1 MRGRSGQAIEL
12 LRQTIAALTC
22 RIKLYFFANRIRLTK
37 VLSVF
42 YVFKNFNSAAVLR
55 VSFISANYECKD
67 TQFVSAIPRP
77 NQNPFNYVQAYR
89 AGVYSLNCHFFT
101 SNTPRVVSLSSGIT
115 GRLKNDRLMNGSTF
129 L

>member
-1 MRGRSGQAIEL
+1 M
-12 LRQTIAALTC
+12 
-22 RIKLYFFANRIRLTK
+22 
-37 VLSVF
+37 SVF